1 MRRKLLVTLGAVALV
16 LGGVAVALVLEAR
29 EKPTDRLDTELE
41 GISYVEPERTVR
53 PTPRKRQQKDERPL
67 PAPDRLCWPNFGRDP
82 QRTLALTSVRLGRPT
97 KALWARGM
105 RDLIEFPPVYCDG
118 HLYVNTNGGTTAAID
133 SRNGQIVWS
142 RRSRGAKP
150 SSPAIAGPRLIV
162 TSIAGT
168 VTAYLRKNGRRLWQ
182 LRTNAKIES
191 SPVVVSKTVYV
202 GSHDGRVFA
211 LSTVT
216 GRVRWAYDTGGRIN
230 SSPSIVGNKV
240 CITTYAGSIFC
251 LRRTDGRRLWR
262 KYLRRDP
269 VRYESFYASASTD
282 GKRLF
287 TVARSGKV
295 VALWARTGRVL
306 WTARVR
312 RLGYPTPAV
321 ANGRVFV
328 GGTDG
333 TLHAFR
339 STSGRLLWKRRVG
352 GRILGAALV
361 VGDLVFFSTLDR
373 WTYAARTVDGRIVWR
388 RRMGQYA
395 PGIATD
401 RHYYF
406 SLNGLLVAFR
416 GARSAPELP
425 VARAAK
431 RAARPRRTR

>member
-1 MRRKLLVTLGAVALV
+1 M
-16 LGGVAVALVLEAR
+16 
-29 EKPTDRLDTELE
+29 
-41 GISYVEPERTVR
+41 
-53 PTPRKRQQKDERPL
+53 
-67 PAPDRLCWPNFGRDP
+67 
-82 QRTLALTSVRLGRPT
+82 
-97 KALWARGM
+97 
-105 RDLIEFPPVYCDG
+105 
-118 HLYVNTNGGTTAAID
+118 
-133 SRNGQIVWS
+133 
-142 RRSRGAKP
+142 
-150 SSPAIAGPRLIV
+150 
-162 TSIAGT
+162 
-168 VTAYLRKNGRRLWQ
+168 
-182 LRTNAKIES
+182 
-191 SPVVVSKTVYV
+191 
-202 GSHDGRVFA
+202 
-211 LSTVT
+211 
-216 GRVRWAYDTGGRIN
+216 
-230 SSPSIVGNKV
+230 
-240 CITTYAGSIFC
+240 
-251 LRRTDGRRLWR
+251 
-262 KYLRRDP
+262 
-269 VRYESFYASASTD
+269 
-282 GKRLF
+282 
-287 TVARSGKV
+287 
-295 VALWARTGRVL
+295 
-306 WTARVR
+306 R

-416 GARSAPELP
+416 GARSAPERP